1 MEDQYILTLK
11 FSDETEPDIIGIS
24 ELLYDLNMAYEYSYL
39 KKYGNDNSI
48 AVDELLDTLHFYP
61 VRHRRRRFSKI
72 FGPEHQLKALAIR
85 KESPLLIEVI
95 VPLVGCAW
103 VMLQI
108 IQKVENW
115 PLERRKL
122 QLEVAKLEREERER
136 RERVADDY
144 VSQLDTM
151 KLIEGEIVEN
161 LSSNVHQLTDIE
173 VTAYKDRV
181 NKQRQSDA

>member
-95 VPLVGCAW
+95 APTHRSYRATCGLCLGY
-103 VMLQI
+103 
-108 IQKVENW
+108 
-115 PLERRKL
+115 
-122 QLEVAKLEREERER
+122 
-136 RERVADDY
+136 VADY
-144 VSQLDTM
+144 S
-151 KLIEGEIVEN
+151 KGSGE
-161 LSSNVHQLTDIE
+161 LRRHPL
-173 VTAYKDRV
+173 
-181 NKQRQSDA
+181 